1 MDRAEG
7 DLRVRIDYVIVS
19 VTTKRRGWAICTA
32 EKKTR
37 IQVKRLREWTGTKV
51 THVRPSVM
59 IGKCIIRIRKYEVKD
74 RK

>member
-7 DLRVRIDYVIVS
+7 DLGVRIDYVIVS
-19 VTTKRRGWAICTA
+19 VTTKRRRWAVCTA

-37 IQVKRLREWTGTKV
+37 IQVKRLRERNGINIAR
-51 THVRPSVM
+51 VRPFV
-59 IGKCIIRIRKYEVKD
+59 IIEKCIIRIRKYEVKD